1 VIRRVDTITV
11 LFSLGLVAFSLWSW
25 PRRIDERA
33 SERYERQLR
42 SLLAFDF
49 RLNAEVLK
57 ARSGVSAHY
66 DGIVQ
71 TAAARKRMH
80 RELRTFPGFLQGRA
94 ESEIRFRLEEA
105 ERLRVES
112 ERLIERFKADNAVL
126 RNSLR
131 YLPVLAAELDRN
143 SRTSERG
150 LHATQLVRDVL
161 LLQSWQDAAL
171 LARIATEMESLR
183 ADDETAPSRESATL
197 ATMLAH
203 AKIVYEYT
211 PRVQELTRKIL
222 GLDGA
227 PGTQSMMAAFTRSHQ
242 AALEIAGVDS
252 SVRFVLA
259 MFVLAAAAAS
269 VMFRMRRSAESLRG
283 AKAELEQAIES
294 LRVEQAK
301 QKELSDLKSKFV
313 SMVSHQFRTPLSV
326 IMSSAEMLE
335 AYGDRWSD
343 EKKQEHFGRLR
354 YETLEMSRM
363 LDAILTIGSHEK
375 GLLKFEPR
383 PLELD
388 PFVGDVLAAVGDATG
403 QRDRVVYRG
412 TGRKDPVL
420 ADPTLLR
427 QMLENL
433 LTNALKYS
441 AQHTDVE
448 LTVARDEHELR
459 FEVNDHGIGID
470 RDDLGHLFESFYR
483 GRNVGSVS
491 GTGLGL
497 SIVRGAVEL
506 HGGQVAVRSQPDVGT
521 SFMISIPCVRSP
533 A

>member
-1 VIRRVDTITV
+1 MIRRVDAITV
-11 LFSLGLVAFSLWSW
+11 LFSLGLIGFSFWSW

-33 SERYERQLR
+33 SERFERQLR
-42 SLLAFDF
+42 TLLALDF

-71 TAAARKRMH
+71 TAAARKRTY
-80 RELRTFPGFLQGRA
+80 RELRRFPSFLQGRA
-94 ESEIRFRLEEA
+94 ESEIRFQLDEG
-105 ERLRVES
+105 ERLRLES
-112 ERLIERFKADNAVL
+112 EQLIERFKAENAVL

-131 YLPVLAAELDRN
+131 FLPVLAAELDPS

-150 LHATQLVRDVL
+150 THATQLIRDVL

-171 LARIATEMESLR
+171 LARIASEMDWLR
-183 ADDETAPSRESATL
+183 TANDTAPATETATL
-197 ATMLAH
+197 TAVLAH
-203 AKIVYEYT
+203 ARVVHEHT
-211 PRVQELTRKIL
+211 PRVQELTRDIL
-222 GLDGA
+222 ALDGTA
-227 PGTQSMMAAFTRSHQ
+227 GTQTMMAAFTRSHQ
-242 AALEIAGVDS
+242 AAVEVAGTDS
-252 SVRFVLA
+252 IIRFALA
-259 MFVLAAAAAS
+259 MAVLAAAAAS
-269 VMFRMRRSAESLRG
+269 VMFRMRRGSELLRG
-283 AKAELEQAIES
+283 AKAELERAVAS
-294 LRVEQAK
+294 LRFEQAR

-326 IMSSAEMLE
+326 IMSSTEMLE

-354 YETLEMSRM
+354 YEALEMSRM
-363 LDAILTIGSHEK
+363 LDAILTIGTHEK
-375 GLLKFEPR
+375 GLLKFDPR
-383 PLELD
+383 LLEID

-403 QRDRVVYRG
+403 QRSRVVFRG

-427 QMLENL
+427 HMLENL

-441 AQHTDVE
+441 AHDTDVE
-448 LTVARDEHELR
+448 LTVARDENELR

-470 RDDLGHLFESFYR
+470 GDDLRHLFETFYR

-521 SFMISIPCVRSP
+521 SFMISIPCVRGP
-533 A
+533 E

>member
-1 VIRRVDTITV
+1 MRRAAYLTTA
-11 LFSLGLVAFSLWSW
+11 LFALSLAGFSVWSL

-42 SLLAFDF
+42 TLLALDF
-49 RLNAEVLK
+49 RLTAEVLK

-71 TAAARKRMH
+71 TAAARKRAY
-80 RELRTFPGFLQGRA
+80 RSLRVLPSFLQGRA
-94 ESEIRFRLEEA
+94 ESEIRYRLEEG
-105 ERLRVES
+105 ERLRAES
-112 ERLIERFKADNAVL
+112 ERILERFKGQNAIL

-131 YLPVLAAELDRN
+131 FLPVLAAELDPIA
-143 SRTSERG
+143 RTSERG
-150 LHATQLVRDVL
+150 MHAAQLIRDGL
-161 LLQSWQDAAL
+161 LLQNWQDAELMLRISTELGWLENQLAAAPANEQAL
-171 LARIATEMESLR
+171 LASV
-183 ADDETAPSRESATL
+183 
-197 ATMLAH
+197 LAH
-203 AKIVYEYT
+203 AQIVYERT
-211 PRVQELTRKIL
+211 PIVQELTRDIL
-222 GLDGA
+222 AHDGSV
-227 PGTQSMMAAFTRSHQ
+227 GTQAMMAAFTRSQHVAQ
-242 AALEIAGVDS
+242 EVSISDS
-252 SVRFVLA
+252 SIRFALA
-259 MFVLAAAAAS
+259 MLLLAAAAAS
-269 VMFRMRRSAESLRG
+269 VVLRMRHATAQVINAKAQLERAVESLR
-283 AKAELEQAIES
+283 I
-294 LRVEQAK
+294 EQAK

-326 IMSSAEMLE
+326 IMSSTEMLE

-343 EKKQEHFGRLR
+343 EKKLEHFGRLR
-354 YETLEMSRM
+354 YEALEMSRM
-363 LDAILTIGSHEK
+363 LEAILTIGSHEK
-375 GLLKFEPR
+375 GLLKFDPR
-383 PLELD
+383 PLEID
-388 PFVGDVLAAVGDATG
+388 PFCGDVLAAIGDATG
-403 QRDRVVYRG
+403 QRDRVVYHG
-412 TGRKDPVL
+412 TGSKDAVL

-441 AQHTDVE
+441 SRDTDVE
-448 LTVARDEHELR
+448 LTVALDEHELR

-470 RDDLGHLFESFYR
+470 REDLRQVFETFYR